1 MKKLFIALLFS
12 FATTLLFAQVK
23 SKTKPTAAKSSGAGY
38 DKKEYPDEEN
48 ADNEKEVNTANPL
61 LQKLGDILKLGES
74 NPDNYPAALQEV
86 LASEGFA
93 FKDFQKNMS
102 EDGKYVDNYVLN
114 YDGLK
119 LKYGQ
124 IGGIMKIEMRL
135 DKADKF
141 AQLVKK
147 IGHSTESY
155 GVTRNSKANAFFITY
170 MPL

>member
-1 MKKLFIALLFS
+1 MKKTILIALTAILCAS
-12 FATTLLFAQVK
+12 AVAQTPKKAKPATPSAN
-23 SKTKPTAAKSSGAGY
+23 GY
-38 DKKEYPDEEN
+38 NKAEYPDEEN
-48 ADNEKEVNTANPL
+48 ADNEKEVKTANPL
-61 LQKLGDILKLGES
+61 LQILGDILKAGES
-74 NPDNYPAALQEV
+74 DPDNYPEALQGI

-114 YDGLK
+114 FDGLK
-119 LKYGQ
+119 LRYGQ